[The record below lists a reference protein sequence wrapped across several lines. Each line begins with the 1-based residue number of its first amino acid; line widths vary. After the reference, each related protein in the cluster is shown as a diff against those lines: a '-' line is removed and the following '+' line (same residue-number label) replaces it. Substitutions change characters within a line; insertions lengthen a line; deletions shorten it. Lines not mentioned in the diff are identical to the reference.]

1 MILGRPPLLYRGIR
15 PSSLTV
21 VRRWMSSYDPSDFQF
36 GGAGFSSRVDTD
48 TPTFGPLGDAPSGLN
63 RLTPRALKQHLDRFV
78 VGQNRSKRI
87 LSTAIYH
94 HYKRTQQLQQR
105 QEEQDE
111 LLRSSQAVG
120 AQTLDEEFPH
130 QPRTVHVPP
139 KGDRSSIHDFTPLT
153 IEKSNVLCLGPTG
166 VGKTLM
172 LRTLARVL
180 EVPFSM
186 SDCTPLTQA
195 GYVGEDADVCI
206 HRLLAAANW
215 DIRRAESGIV
225 CLDEFDKIA
234 KPKSPNGSK
243 DISGEGVQ
251 QALLKIIEGTTLQ
264 INTKPERRP
273 PAGLPNSPN
282 GSNSSFGAG
291 MAGGGA
297 AKGETFTIDTSN
309 ILFIFTG
316 AFIGM
321 QKHIIDRVAK
331 GSIGFNAHVRGSSV
345 DELAE
350 DQELMKELTPFFS
363 SSVEEAD
370 EADDESGTKARIKKR
385 KFNPLELTEPSD
397 LISFGLIPEIVGRI
411 PIIAAVESLDEE
423 MLVRVLTE
431 PRNALLKQYTELF
444 ALSGVELR
452 FTSPAL
458 RQIAK
463 SAIAMNTGARG
474 LRTVMERILSDA
486 MFDSPGSSIRHV
498 LVTEAVSKRE
508 CPPIYFARG
517 QQHVFHSMIAT
528 EEEEWAVK
536 TEGKKNSTTGT
547 SGTTLGSGS
556 GRGQPGRKR
565 VAGFT

>member
-1 MILGRPPLLYRGIR
+1 MLLGRPPLLYRGIR

-21 VRRWMSSYDPSDFQF
+21 AQRWMSSYDPSDFQF

-48 TPTFGPLGDAPSGLN
+48 TPTFGPLGDASSGIN
-63 RLTPRALKQHLDRFV
+63 KLTPRALKQHLDRFV
-78 VGQNRSKRI
+78 VGQNRPKRI

-111 LLRSSQAVG
+111 LLRSSQAMG
-120 AQTLDEEFPH
+120 SQSLDEEIPH

-139 KGDRSSIHDFTPLT
+139 RGDRSSIYDFSPLT

-186 SDCTPLTQA
+186 SDCTPFTQA

-234 KPKSPNGSK
+234 KPKSPYGSK

-264 INTKPERRP
+264 INTKPER
-273 PAGLPNSPN
+273 
-282 GSNSSFGAG
+282 
-291 MAGGGA
+291 
-297 AKGETFTIDTSN
+297 
-309 ILFIFTG
+309 
-316 AFIGM
+316 
-321 QKHIIDRVAK
+321 Q
-331 GSIGFNAHVRGSSV
+331 
-345 DELAE
+345 
-350 DQELMKELTPFFS
+350 
-363 SSVEEAD
+363 
-370 EADDESGTKARIKKR
+370 
-385 KFNPLELTEPSD
+385 PSD

-411 PIIAAVESLDEE
+411 PIIAAVESLDED

-486 MFDSPGSSIRHV
+486 MFESPGSSIRYV
-498 LVTEAVSKRE
+498 LFTEAVSKRE
-508 CPPIYFARG
+508 CPPAYFARG
-517 QQHVFHSMIAT
+517 QQHVFHSIIAT
-528 EEEEWAVK
+528 EEEEWAVRA
-536 TEGKKNSTTGT
+536 EEKKCSATRSSSTT
-547 SGTTLGSGS
+547 SGSGS
-556 GRGQPGRKR
+556 SRGQSGKKR
-565 VAGFT
+565 AAGFT